1 MLISKQR
8 CRRSCLVRTL
18 DNCCERHAIFN
29 RLIGALSEMGK
40 HRMSSI
46 TEKSQS
52 SPGPGRKRLAVI
64 QGPPEGCLH
73 LLQELLDTRV
83 PAGEFPPQDVEI
95 AGSRPRFLHL
105 LVSGNEAH
113 VVDQSSCAHWKGQK
127 VFGLAQPHQ
136 PGIGWPIWNAFEG
149 QHTAVCNRA

>member
-1 MLISKQR
+1 MVVQPLAECRMRFNLGIANSQIRVGRIIPQAILARTALDLRHALTPQMLISKQR

-18 DNCCERHAIFN
+18 ENCCERHAIFN

-73 LLQELLDTRV
+73 LVQEVLDTRV
-83 PAGEFPPQDVEI
+83 PAGEFPPQ
-95 AGSRPRFLHL
+95 HL
-105 LVSGNEAH
+105 G
-113 VVDQSSCAHWKGQK
+113 
-127 VFGLAQPHQ
+127 
-136 PGIGWPIWNAFEG
+136 
-149 QHTAVCNRA
+149 